1 MIEWSILPNFLR
13 NFSTMTFFFSYFLSC
28 TPRMI
33 ARNYEQLLK
42 GPFSATIVLSSSP
55 IVNVASC
62 HINNQGVFLLQYSM
76 KLDLPRYTERFGAT
90 SLHGVQRVYE
100 LDSGFD
106 DGRPMSGT
114 LMKVGNDQISEIE
127 RKMAIVIPIK
137 GERLRLLEGVLSGVP
152 HDCLVIIVSNSPR
165 QPVDRYMLEK
175 DALQQFNKFVGRNAL
190 ILHQRDPGLSEALK
204 EVGYTSI
211 LGPDDI
217 VRSGKAEGMVLG
229 MLLAKMAGKEYVGF
243 IDADNYVPGAVN
255 EYVKIFASGIAM
267 SKTPYTMI
275 RVSWIYKPKMSDTGL
290 YFSKWGRVSEL
301 TNQHLNSLI
310 SYYTGFETEVMRTGN
325 SGEHCM
331 SLKLAELLSY
341 SSGYSIEPYEVV
353 NVLEEFG
360 GIIPTP
366 HQDAMDKGVEVMQVE
381 TRNPH
386 FHEDKGDDHLKE
398 MVVASLSSIYHSK
411 ICPPKLREKI
421 LESLRA
427 KSMLEEGQQEAPVPL
442 KIEPF
447 KDIDIRQFAK
457 VLNKAST
464 YAQ

>member
-1 MIEWSILPNFLR
+1 
-13 NFSTMTFFFSYFLSC
+13 
-28 TPRMI
+28 
-33 ARNYEQLLK
+33 
-42 GPFSATIVLSSSP
+42 
-55 IVNVASC
+55 
-62 HINNQGVFLLQYSM
+62 M

-106 DGRPMSGT
+106 DGRSMSET
-114 LMKVGNDQISEIE
+114 IMRVGNDQISEIE

-165 QPVDRYMLEK
+165 LPVDRYMLEK
-175 DALQQFNKFVGRNAL
+175 DALQQFNKFVGRSAL
-190 ILHQRDPGLSEALK
+190 ILHQRDPGLSEALR
-204 EVGYTSI
+204 EVGYTGI
-211 LGPDDI
+211 LGPDGI

-267 SKTPYTMI
+267 SKTPYMI
-275 RVSWIYKPKMSDTGL
+275 VRVSWIYKPKMSDTGL
-290 YFSKWGRVSEL
+290 YFSKWGRVSEV
-301 TNQHLNSLI
+301 TNHHLNSLI

-331 SLKLAELLSY
+331 SLKLAELLTF
-341 SSGYSIEPYEVV
+341 SSGYSIEPYEIV

-360 GIIPTP
+360 GIIPTV
-366 HQDAMDKGVEVMQVE
+366 HQDAMDEGVEVMQVE

-398 MVVASLSSIYHSK
+398 MVVASLGSIYHSK

-421 LESLRA
+421 LESLRG
-427 KSMLEEGQQEAPVPL
+427 KSMLDEGQQEPPAPV

-457 VLNKAST
+457 VLSKADT

>member
-1 MIEWSILPNFLR
+1 
-13 NFSTMTFFFSYFLSC
+13 
-28 TPRMI
+28 
-33 ARNYEQLLK
+33 
-42 GPFSATIVLSSSP
+42 
-55 IVNVASC
+55 
-62 HINNQGVFLLQYSM
+62 M

-106 DGRPMSGT
+106 DGRPTSESI
-114 LMKVGNDQISEIE
+114 VNIGNNQIVDIE
-127 RKMAIVIPIK
+127 RRMAIVIPIK
-137 GERLRLLEGVLSGVP
+137 GERLRLLEGVLSGIP
-152 HDCLVIIVSNSPR
+152 HDCLTIIVSNSPR
-165 QPVDRYMLEK
+165 QPVDRYKLEK
-175 DALQQFNKFVGRNAL
+175 EALQQFNKFVGCNAF
-190 ILHQRDPGLSEALK
+190 ILHQRDPALSEVLRD
-204 EVGYTSI
+204 VGYTSI
-211 LGPDDI
+211 LGPDGM
-217 VRSGKAEGMVLG
+217 VRGGKAEGMVIG

-267 SKTPYTMI
+267 SQTPYIMI
-275 RVSWIYKPKMSDTGL
+275 RVSWIYKPKISETGL

-301 TNQHLNSLI
+301 TNQHLNSLV

-331 SLKLAELLSY
+331 SLKLAELLTF
-341 SSGYSIEPYEVV
+341 SSGYTIEPYEIV

-360 GIIPTP
+360 GIIPTVN
-366 HQDAMDKGVEVMQVE
+366 QDAMDKGVEIMQVE

-398 MVVASLSSIYHSK
+398 MVVASLGSIYHSK

-421 LESLRA
+421 LESLRS
-427 KSMLEEGQQEAPVPL
+427 KNMLEEGEQQEEPPAPV

-447 KDIDIRQFAK
+447 KDIDVRQFAK
-457 VLNKAST
+457 ALSKANT

>member
-1 MIEWSILPNFLR
+1 
-13 NFSTMTFFFSYFLSC
+13 
-28 TPRMI
+28 
-33 ARNYEQLLK
+33 
-42 GPFSATIVLSSSP
+42 
-55 IVNVASC
+55 
-62 HINNQGVFLLQYSM
+62 M

-106 DGRPMSGT
+106 DGRAISETIMRVGT
-114 LMKVGNDQISEIE
+114 DQISEIE

-190 ILHQRDPGLSEALK
+190 ILHQRDSGLSEALR

-211 LGPDDI
+211 LGSDGM
-217 VRSGKAEGMVLG
+217 VRSGKAEGMILG

-267 SKTPYTMI
+267 SKTPYTMV

-331 SLKLAELLSY
+331 SLKLAELLTF
-341 SSGYSIEPYEVV
+341 SSGYSIEPYEIV

-360 GIIPTP
+360 GIIPTA

-386 FHEDKGDDHLKE
+386 FHEDKGEDHLKE
-398 MVVASLSSIYHSK
+398 MVVASMGSIYHSK
-411 ICPPKLREKI
+411 ICPPKLREKV

-427 KSMLEEGQQEAPVPL
+427 KSMMDEGQQEPPVPV

-447 KDIDIRQFAK
+447 KDVNIRQFAK
-457 VLNKAST
+457 VLSKADT

>member
-1 MIEWSILPNFLR
+1 
-13 NFSTMTFFFSYFLSC
+13 
-28 TPRMI
+28 
-33 ARNYEQLLK
+33 
-42 GPFSATIVLSSSP
+42 
-55 IVNVASC
+55 
-62 HINNQGVFLLQYSM
+62 M

-106 DGRPMSGT
+106 DGRSMSET
-114 LMKVGNDQISEIE
+114 LMRVGNDQITDIE
-127 RKMAIVIPIK
+127 RRMAIVIPIK
-137 GERLRLLEGVLSGVP
+137 GERLRLLEGVLSGIP
-152 HDCLVIIVSNSPR
+152 HDCLTIIISNSPR
-165 QPVDRYMLEK
+165 QPVDRYKLEK
-175 DALQQFNKFVGRNAL
+175 DALLQFNRFVGRDGL
-190 ILHQRDPGLSEALK
+190 ILYQRDPGLSEALK
-204 EVGYTSI
+204 ETGYTSI
-211 LGPDDI
+211 LGPDNVIRD
-217 VRSGKAEGMVLG
+217 GKAEGMVIG

-267 SKTPYTMI
+267 SKTPYTMV
-275 RVSWIYKPKMSDTGL
+275 RVSWIFKPKMSETGL

-331 SLKLAELLSY
+331 SIKLAELLTF
-341 SSGYSIEPYEVV
+341 SSGYSIEPYEIV

-360 GIIPTP
+360 GIIPTAN
-366 HQDAMDKGVEVMQVE
+366 QDAMDKGVEVMQVE

-398 MVVASLSSIYHSK
+398 MMVVSLGSIYHSK

-421 LESLRA
+421 LESLRGR
-427 KSMLEEGQQEAPVPL
+427 SMLDEGQPEPPVPVR
-442 KIEPF
+442 IEPF
-447 KDIDIRQFAK
+447 RDIDMQQFAK
-457 VLNKAST
+457 VLSKATT
-464 YAQ
+464 YTQ

>member
-1 MIEWSILPNFLR
+1 
-13 NFSTMTFFFSYFLSC
+13 
-28 TPRMI
+28 
-33 ARNYEQLLK
+33 
-42 GPFSATIVLSSSP
+42 
-55 IVNVASC
+55 
-62 HINNQGVFLLQYSM
+62 M

-106 DGRPMSGT
+106 DGNPASES
-114 LMKVGNDQISEIE
+114 VVNIGNNQIVDIE
-127 RKMAIVIPIK
+127 RRMAIVIPIK
-137 GERLRLLEGVLSGVP
+137 GERLRLLEGVLSGIP
-152 HDCLVIIVSNSPR
+152 HDCLTIIVSNSQR
-165 QPVDRYMLEK
+165 QPVDRYKLEK
-175 DALQQFNKFVGRNAL
+175 EALQQFNRFVGRNAF
-190 ILHQRDPGLSEALK
+190 ILHQRDPVLSEVLR

-211 LGPDDI
+211 LGPDDM
-217 VRSGKAEGMVLG
+217 VRSGKAEGMVIG

-255 EYVKIFASGIAM
+255 EYAKIFASGIAM
-267 SKTPYTMI
+267 SQTPYTMTRI
-275 RVSWIYKPKMSDTGL
+275 SWIYKPKISETGL

-301 TNQHLNSLI
+301 TNQHLNSLV

-331 SLKLAELLSY
+331 SLKLAELLTFSSAYAVESY
-341 SSGYSIEPYEVV
+341 EIV

-360 GIIPTP
+360 GIIPTVN
-366 HQDAMDKGVEVMQVE
+366 QDAMDKGVEVMQVE

-398 MVVASLSSIYHSK
+398 MVVASLGSIYHSK

-421 LESLRA
+421 LETLRS
-427 KSMLEEGQQEAPVPL
+427 KNMLEEGQQQEPPAPV

-447 KDIDIRQFAK
+447 KDIDVRPFAK
-457 VLNKAST
+457 VLSKANT
-464 YAQ
+464 FAQ